1 MADPGPLIP
10 RPAVTLIAL
19 LITLGMLANI
29 YFDAH
34 SKDYSGDKTT
44 LILAALIA
52 GILGFE
58 LFRRGNGSGGGDQP

>member
-1 MADPGPLIP
+1 MGPLIP

-19 LITLGMLANI
+19 SVTAGMLANI
-29 YFDAH
+29 WLDAQ
-34 SKDYSGDKTT
+34 STDYDGRQTT

-58 LFRRGNGSGGGDQP
+58 LFRKGSGR